1 MYTSFNLQIDLADII
16 LLPFEELRQYTKTG
30 CERKEFIE
38 SEIGSNLKE
47 YVKDGVIDGSKLSDK
62 WFKTIKSD
70 VFISYSHNDE
80 EIAMALSGYLEKE
93 FGLNI
98 FVDSFFWGSA
108 DALLKDIDDTYCK
121 KDCGEYDY
129 QKRNFSTS
137 HVHAML
143 STAIIKVMDQSE
155 IVIFLNTDNSIPKV
169 DSTILESYTQ
179 SPGIYE
185 EIIFASL
192 LRKRHWSTH
201 RSIPMYE
208 FAERKLQIEYRV
220 PLSGMKEISIET
232 IVDWKKKYDTWLNIE
247 KHYGDLFSSGV
258 THPLNCLYKIV
269 FGEKE

>member
-1 MYTSFNLQIDLADII
+1 M
-16 LLPFEELRQYTKTG
+16 
-30 CERKEFIE
+30 
-38 SEIGSNLKE
+38 
-47 YVKDGVIDGSKLSDK
+47 
-62 WFKTIKSD
+62 
-70 VFISYSHNDE
+70 
-80 EIAMALSGYLEKE
+80 
-93 FGLNI
+93 
-98 FVDSFFWGSA
+98 
-108 DALLKDIDDTYCK
+108 KDIDDTYCK

-143 STAIIKVMDQSE
+143 STAIIKVMEQSE

-179 SPGIYE
+179 SPWIYE

-232 IVDWKKKYDTWLNIE
+232 IVDWKKKYDTQLNIE

>member
-1 MYTSFNLQIDLADII
+1 M
-16 LLPFEELRQYTKTG
+16 
-30 CERKEFIE
+30 
-38 SEIGSNLKE
+38 
-47 YVKDGVIDGSKLSDK
+47 
-62 WFKTIKSD
+62 
-70 VFISYSHNDE
+70 
-80 EIAMALSGYLEKE
+80 
-93 FGLNI
+93 
-98 FVDSFFWGSA
+98 
-108 DALLKDIDDTYCK
+108 
-121 KDCGEYDY
+121 
-129 QKRNFSTS
+129 
-137 HVHAML
+137 
-143 STAIIKVMDQSE
+143 
-155 IVIFLNTDNSIPKV
+155 NTDNSIPKV
-169 DSTILESYTQ
+169 GSTILESYTQ

>member
-137 HVHAML
+137 
-143 STAIIKVMDQSE
+143 
-155 IVIFLNTDNSIPKV
+155 IV
-169 DSTILESYTQ
+169 
-179 SPGIYE
+179 
-185 EIIFASL
+185 
-192 LRKRHWSTH
+192 
-201 RSIPMYE
+201 
-208 FAERKLQIEYRV
+208 
-220 PLSGMKEISIET
+220 
-232 IVDWKKKYDTWLNIE
+232 
-247 KHYGDLFSSGV
+247 V
-258 THPLNCLYKIV
+258 TN
-269 FGEKE
+269 